1 MKKYFYFFYL
11 LLPLIHFFS
20 LVDAKYI
27 FSVPVFVFVMI
38 PMLDFIFGEKKE
50 IMIETNDGED
60 SFYHYVMYFY
70 IPIHIFLV
78 LFGAHYISNQ
88 NLSVLQQWVFTI
100 STGLI
105 TGGIGITIAHELC
118 HRKNSRDQLL
128 SDILLSFVCYT
139 HFSTEHVLGH
149 HKRVATEDDP
159 ATARF
164 GESIYHFLFRSVK
177 GSFLS
182 ALNIEKIRLKK
193 NDKKVWSLENRILRG
208 VVFQIAICLVLTVF
222 WGSNALRFFIIQSI
236 VAFTLLE
243 LVNYVE
249 HYGLERKKIDGR
261 YSKILPKHSWNN
273 SNLISNLILFNLQ
286 RHSHHHA
293 DASVEF
299 QHLKHYEEA
308 PQLPLGYPSM
318 VLLALFPPLW
328 KKYMDPMVLKFNSQK
343 A

>member
-1 MKKYFYFFYL
+1 MKKYFYFLYL
-11 LLPLIHFFS
+11 ILPLIHFFS
-20 LVDAKYI
+20 LKHENYM
-27 FSVPVFVFVMI
+27 FSVPIFVFVII

-60 SFYHYVMYFY
+60 RFYHFVMYFY
-70 IPIHIFLV
+70 IPIHVMIV
-78 LFGAHYISNQ
+78 LFGAYLVSYQ
-88 NLSVLQQWVFTI
+88 NLSLLHQWIFTI

-118 HRKNSRDQLL
+118 HRKNPKDQLL

-149 HKRVATEDDP
+149 HKRVATYDDP
-159 ATARF
+159 ATARY
-164 GESIYHFLFRSVK
+164 GESIYFFLFRSIK

-182 ALNIEKIRLKK
+182 AIEIEKVRLKK
-193 NDKKVWSLENRILRG
+193 NGKNIWSIENRILRG
-208 VVFQIAICLVLTVF
+208 IIFQVTIALLLLIF
-222 WGSNALRFFIIQSI
+222 FGSNALRFFIIQSV
-236 VAFTLLE
+236 VAFCLLE

-273 SNLISNLILFNLQ
+273 SNLISNLLLFNLQ

-293 DASVEF
+293 DASIEY
-299 QHLKHYEEA
+299 QHLKHYQEA

-318 VLLALFPPLW
+318 ILLALFPPLW
-328 KKYMDPMVLKFNSQK
+328 RKLMDPMVEKFNS
-343 A
+343 